1 MILWILAI
9 IRIKISFKYFAF
21 IVFWRKSKLLILY
34 STVDGHTK
42 DICNYIYKKL
52 KGRKKVSIISVEDS
66 ANYDLSDFE
75 EIVIGA
81 SVRYGYHRKNVY
93 KFIQQNIEKLDKV
106 KTAFFSLNLTA
117 RKPEKSTPETNPYV
131 IKFLKKVKWEPT
143 VKEVF
148 AGRLDYPSLD
158 TLNKLAILFIMFI
171 TNGPKDTSKTYELT
185 DWKKVDNL
193 IKSISKF

>member
-1 MILWILAI
+1 M
-9 IRIKISFKYFAF
+9 
-21 IVFWRKSKLLILY
+21 FWRKSKLLILY

-42 DICNYIYKKL
+42 NICEYIYKNL
-52 KGRKKVSIISVEDS
+52 KGRKRVRISSIEDS
-66 ANYDLSDFE
+66 SDIKLDDYD
-75 EIVIGA
+75 EIVMGA

-93 KFIQQNIEKLDKV
+93 EFVQNNLIELNKL

-117 RKPEKSTPETNPYV
+117 RKPEKSTPETNPYI
-131 IKFLKKVKWEPT
+131 IKFLKKVKWNPT
-143 VKEVF
+143 TKEVF

-193 IKSISKF
+193 IATISKF

>member
-1 MILWILAI
+1 M
-9 IRIKISFKYFAF
+9 
-21 IVFWRKSKLLILY
+21 FWRKSKLLILY

-42 DICNYIYKKL
+42 DICKYIYKKL

-131 IKFLKKVKWEPT
+131 IKFLKKVKWNPT
-143 VKEVF
+143 VKGVF

>member
-1 MILWILAI
+1 M
-9 IRIKISFKYFAF
+9 
-21 IVFWRKSKLLILY
+21 FWRKSKLLILY

-42 DICNYIYKKL
+42 EICNYIYKKL
-52 KGRKKVSIISVEDS
+52 NGRKRISIISIEDS
-66 ANYDLSDFE
+66 ADYDLSDFE

-93 KFIQQNIEKLDKV
+93 EFIDQNIEKLEKL

-148 AGRLDYPSLD
+148 AGRLDYPRLD

-185 DWKKVDNL
+185 DWEKVDSL

>member
-1 MILWILAI
+1 MWILAI

-52 KGRKKVSIISVEDS
+52 KRRKKVSIIAVEDS

-93 KFIQQNIEKLDKV
+93 QFIKQNIEKLEKV

-158 TLNKLAILFIMFI
+158 TLNKFAILFIMFI
-171 TNGPKDTSKTYELT
+171 TNGPKNTSKTYELT

>member
-1 MILWILAI
+1 M
-9 IRIKISFKYFAF
+9 
-21 IVFWRKSKLLILY
+21 FWRKSKLLILY

-52 KGRKKVSIISVEDS
+52 KGRKNISIISVEDS
-66 ANYDLSDFE
+66 ADYDLSDYE

-93 KFIQQNIEKLDKV
+93 KFIQQNIEKLEKV

-148 AGRLDYPSLD
+148 AGRLDYPKLD
-158 TLNKLAILFIMFI
+158 KLNKLAILFIMFI

-185 DWKKVDNL
+185 DWEKVDSL
-193 IKSISKF
+193 INSISKF

>member
-1 MILWILAI
+1 M
-9 IRIKISFKYFAF
+9 
-21 IVFWRKSKLLILY
+21 FWRKSKLLILY

-66 ANYDLSDFE
+66 VDYDLSDYE

-93 KFIQQNIEKLDKV
+93 KFIQQNIEKLEKV
-106 KTAFFSLNLTA
+106 KTVFFSLNLTA
-117 RKPEKSTPETNPYV
+117 RKPEKSSPETNPYV

-158 TLNKLAILFIMFI
+158 KLNKLAILFIMFI

-185 DWKKVDNL
+185 DWKKVDSL

>member
-1 MILWILAI
+1 M
-9 IRIKISFKYFAF
+9 
-21 IVFWRKSKLLILY
+21 FWRKSKLLILY

-52 KGRKKVSIISVEDS
+52 KRRKKVSIISVEDS
-66 ANYDLSDFE
+66 ADYDLSDFE

-93 KFIQQNIEKLDKV
+93 KFIQQNIEKLEKV
-106 KTAFFSLNLTA
+106 KTVFFSLNLTA
-117 RKPEKSTPETNPYV
+117 RKSEKSTPETNPY
-131 IKFLKKVKWEPT
+131 IKKFLKKVKWEPT
-143 VKEVF
+143 IKEVF

>member
-1 MILWILAI
+1 M
-9 IRIKISFKYFAF
+9 
-21 IVFWRKSKLLILY
+21 FWRKSKLLILY

-52 KGRKKVSIISVEDS
+52 IGRKNVSIISVEDS

-131 IKFLKKVKWEPT
+131 VKFLKKVKWEPT
-143 VKEVF
+143 IKEVF

-158 TLNKLAILFIMFI
+158 KLNKLAILFIMFI